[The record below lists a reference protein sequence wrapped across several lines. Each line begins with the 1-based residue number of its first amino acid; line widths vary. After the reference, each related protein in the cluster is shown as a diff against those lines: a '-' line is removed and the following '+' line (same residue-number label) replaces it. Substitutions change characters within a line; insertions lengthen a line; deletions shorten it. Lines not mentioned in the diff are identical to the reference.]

1 MQSWMP
7 LQNRSCR
14 SVPPDADSTEFD
26 AGQSATLQCWQTD
39 AMETRYLLPLCA
51 ATAFAL
57 TCAVL
62 PPVAAADPAPVQR
75 EIIPGSELMTT
86 QERERYRLRL
96 RGAGTPEER
105 ERLRAEHVRAME
117 ERAQLRGL
125 QVIDYSR
132 LKTAP

>member
-1 MQSWMP
+1 ME
-7 LQNRSCR
+7 NR
-14 SVPPDADSTEFD
+14 T
-26 AGQSATLQCWQTD
+26 
-39 AMETRYLLPLCA
+39 LLPLLA

-57 TCAVL
+57 TCAAL
-62 PPVAAADPAPVQR
+62 PPAAAADPAPVQR

-125 QVIDYSR
+125 HVIDYSR

>member
-1 MQSWMP
+1 MP
-7 LQNRSCR
+7 PWNRNCR
-14 SVPPDADSTEFD
+14 GIPPGAGAAQFD
-26 AGQSATLQCWQTD
+26 ASQSVAAPYWQTV
-39 AMETRYLLPLCA
+39 AMGNRYLLPLCA
-51 ATAFAL
+51 VTAFAL
-57 TCAVL
+57 TCAAL
-62 PPVAAADPAPVQR
+62 SPVVAADPASIR
-75 EIIPGSELMTT
+75 HEIIPGSELMTA
-86 QERERYRLRL
+86 QERERYRQRL

>member
-1 MQSWMP
+1 
-7 LQNRSCR
+7 
-14 SVPPDADSTEFD
+14 
-26 AGQSATLQCWQTD
+26 
-39 AMETRYLLPLCA
+39 METRYLLRCVV
-51 ATAFAL
+51 TAFAL
-57 TCAVL
+57 TGAVL
-62 PPVAAADPAPVQR
+62 LPAVAAEPAAVER
-75 EIIPGSELMTT
+75 EIIPGSELMTA

-96 RGAGTPEER
+96 HGAGTPEER